1 MSEDLQ
7 NTLNTSNSTSAL
19 TPSELVR
26 RKTERERPTLA
37 AMVDK
42 LAAKANEKGNAK
54 QAKVLYAAS
63 LTLEPTLARRVSMAN
78 MMLKS
83 GEADQAQ
90 HEYNEILSSGE
101 PLSEKIKTMVE
112 RKLGECI
119 YQDMSAAPGLS
130 LAEKLKVA
138 SKMRASSPARPA
150 VIVAAPPSNFG
161 AAAEITLAAKQLF
174 DAGQVSNGEGKASEA
189 RVLFV
194 ASHTLSGA
202 MSARISAAN
211 MALKLGGPAA
221 LEAASEYEG
230 ILSHAGTEQLS
241 STAEEMKAGAEK
253 AAAEKEVSAADKAA
267 AEKAA
272 AAEAIAQ
279 QEAATKLQAA
289 GEPEHDC
296 GGRDGDG
303 GREGGGSGVDT
314 S

>member
-1 MSEDLQ
+1 MRSLVDMSVVLPA
-7 NTLNTSNSTSAL
+7 TPSAL

-26 RKTERERPTLA
+26 RKTERERPILA

-42 LAAKANEKGNAK
+42 LAAKANEKGNAR

-63 LTLEPTLARRVSMAN
+63 HTLEPTLARRVSMAN

-90 HEYNEILSSGE
+90 HEYNEILTSGE

-119 YQDMSAAPGLS
+119 YLDMSAAPGLS
-130 LAEKLKVA
+130 LAEKLKAA
-138 SKMRASSPARPA
+138 SKMRASSPGRPA
-150 VIVAAPPSNFG
+150 VIAAAPPSNFG
-161 AAAEITLAAKQLF
+161 AAAEIALAAKQLY
-174 DAGQVSNGEGKASEA
+174 DAGQVSNGEGKAREA

-202 MSARISAAN
+202 MPARISAAN

-241 STAEEMKAGAEK
+241 STAEEMVRRKLAE
-253 AAAEKEVSAADKAA
+253 ARAPA
-267 AEKAA
+267 AA
-272 AAEAIAQ
+272 AAE
-279 QEAATKLQAA
+279 
-289 GEPEHDC
+289 
-296 GGRDGDG
+296 
-303 GREGGGSGVDT
+303 
-314 S
+314 